1 MTVMKPTG
9 KTGQLDR
16 YKLDRYK
23 LDRNKD
29 VAIVPRNAVVVVG
42 QGLPPLSLLRSAVD
56 FGAGSEGV

>member
-1 MTVMKPTG
+1 MMKPTG

-42 QGLPPLSLLRSAVD
+42 QGCPLSLLRSAVD